1 MQPTYDLAIIGSAF
15 GGSLLAMI
23 ARRLGRSVVLIERG
37 KHPRFAI
44 GESSTPLA
52 NLLLEE
58 LATRYDLPRLL
69 PLCKWGPWQRSY
81 PNVGCGLKR
90 GFSFFHHEFG
100 QDWQPRLDRANEL
113 LVAASPNDEI
123 ADTHWY
129 RPDFDQFFAVEAQ
142 MLGVDYFDETSLTA
156 FKDEGDAVRLTG
168 SRNQTPVSFRARFV
182 VDASGPRGFL
192 WRTFGLGERPFT
204 TFPVRHSLYAHFRDV
219 GRWSEAGHSTGSPFP
234 PDDAALHHVFPGGWM
249 WVLRFNNGITS
260 AGVSVTEEVACEF
273 KLSDGAA
280 AWERL
285 MQSLPAVARQ
295 FQSATPI
302 REFVHTS
309 RLDFRSDAIVGERWA
324 LLPSAAGFVDPL
336 FSTGFVLTL
345 LGVQR
350 LARMLEE
357 QGSPTATA
365 VHDYATETNGDLDA
379 AARLLAALHHSFGS
393 SERFQKLTMF
403 YFAAVSF
410 AETMRRLG
418 RPTDTTGFLL
428 RKRLGFGVE
437 MLRLCDAVSRGEL
450 SDSADLLSRIEA
462 LIEPVNVTGLNVPAK
477 RNWYGCEAADLF
489 SASAKLSASR
499 EELEAM
505 LQRAGLSPSCLL

>member
-1 MQPTYDLAIIGSAF
+1 MQQTYDLAIIGSAF

-37 KHPRFAI
+37 RHPRFAI

-69 PLCKWGPWQRSY
+69 PLCKWGPWQRAC
-81 PNVGCGLKR
+81 PEIGCGLKR

-100 QDWQPRLDRANEL
+100 RDWKPLSDRANEL

-129 RPDFDQFFAVEAQ
+129 RPDFDRFFSEEAQ
-142 MLGVDYFDETSLTA
+142 RLGVDYFDETSLAA
-156 FKDEGDAVRLTG
+156 FADEGDTVCLTG

-192 WRTFGLGERPFT
+192 WRTLGLGERPFT
-204 TFPVRHSLYAHFRDV
+204 TFPVRHSLYTHFRDV

-260 AGVSVTEEVACEF
+260 AGVSVSEELAGEF
-273 KLSDGAA
+273 KLSDGAP

-285 MQSLPAVARQ
+285 LGRLPAVARQ
-295 FQSATPI
+295 FRSAAPS

-309 RLDFRSDAIVGERWA
+309 RLDFRSDTVVGERWA
-324 LLPSAAGFVDPL
+324 LLPSATGFVDPL

-345 LGVQR
+345 LGIQR
-350 LARMLEE
+350 LARMLEG
-357 QGSPTATA
+357 QGNSAGSTLR
-365 VHDYATETNGDLDA
+365 DYATETNDDLDA

-393 SERFQKLTMF
+393 PERFQKLTML

-418 RPTDTTGFLL
+418 RPADTTVFLL
-428 RKRLGFGVE
+428 RKRPGFGAE

-450 SDSADLLSRIEA
+450 PNSADMLGRIEA
-462 LIEPVNVTGLNVPAK
+462 LIEPINVTGLNVPAK

-489 SASAKLSASR
+489 AARTKLSAGR

-505 LQRAGLSPSCLL
+505 LQRAGFSPSCPI